1 MLKSRKIA
9 LVVVTLLPV
18 VYTALVTAG
27 LFFQAAQNYFGNIS
41 LEAGSLEVFFSSP
54 VFVQLNF
61 FFSFLALILTLF
73 YLIHIVRNTKI
84 ASLEMKGLWVVVLL
98 ASNLATMLVYWFV
111 HIWREEEKEK
121 QEEM

>member
-18 VYTALVTAG
+18 VYAALVTAG

-84 ASLEMKGLWVVVLL
+84 GSLEIKGLWLVVLL

-111 HIWREEEKEK
+111 HIWRDRETKN
-121 QEEM
+121 EM